1 LLGRRAR
8 QAEATVGLAVVITLL
23 LRSCLPVPPS
33 FPQRVRHM
41 NSIKSKSYRKIRKKQ
56 KVRQVEAERDRLR
69 QEDPSAAARMDEAD
83 LLARARERMTLKCV
97 WGLKACVCACVFVC
111 VCVCV
116 FV

>member
-1 LLGRRAR
+1 M
-8 QAEATVGLAVVITLL
+8 ESVVA
-23 LRSCLPVPPS
+23 SCPPS
-33 FPQRVRHM
+33 CSLFACTPLYLPQRVRHM

-97 WGLKACVCACVFVC
+97 HGLCTVS
-111 VCVCV
+111 
-116 FV
+116 